1 MKIHSQTANNEWGR
15 KARKLE
21 DSLRGLNH
29 TDARRAIAEELQAIA
44 DHRAAEAAEIEAQ
57 NLADAEW
64 QAEHFARC
72 MDIELASFL
81 DAFDAAEEAFVEIDG
96 YDDLADYYTDYT
108 DIYAGTADA

>member
-44 DHRAAEAAEIEAQ
+44 DHRAAEAAEIEAF
-57 NLADAEW
+57 NLAEAEW
-64 QAEHFARC
+64 EAEYFARM
-72 MDIELASFL
+72 MDETFASYL
-81 DAFDAAEEAFVEIDG
+81 DEEFIPADDVDWTLEIDG
-96 YDDLADYYTDYT
+96 YADLSDYET